1 MLKEADKVFAE
12 AINIVAG
19 LRRDGIIEVEEGE
32 GVYPQLLSF
41 YEVETTVEQHLYDMF
56 MDYRM
61 KTFQGA
67 FHINPD
73 YTTWYGYAKMKQ
85 ALAEIKELD
94 HQMRKAAAADAG

>member
-1 MLKEADKVFAE
+1 
-12 AINIVAG
+12 
-19 LRRDGIIEVEEGE
+19 
-32 GVYPQLLSF
+32 
-41 YEVETTVEQHLYDMF
+41 MF

-73 YTTWYGYAKMKQ
+73 YTTWYGYAKMRQ

-94 HQMRKAAAADAG
+94 GQMRALHSAAHGS

>member
-1 MLKEADKVFAE
+1 MHSPGNRHLESLTRLPSHV
-12 AINIVAG
+12 NVG
-19 LRRDGIIEVEEGE
+19 GSLR
-32 GVYPQLLSF
+32 LSF
-41 YEVETTVEQHLYDMF
+41 YEVNTAVEQHLYDMF

-67 FHINPD
+67 FHINTD

-94 HQMRKAAAADAG
+94 HQMREWAAAADAS

>member
-1 MLKEADKVFAE
+1 MLIQLGYGGAQMLGDVL
-12 AINIVAG
+12 G
-19 LRRDGIIEVEEGE
+19 RDL
-32 GVYPQLLSF
+32 YQSH
-41 YEVETTVEQHLYDMF
+41 TAVEQHLYDMF

-94 HQMRKAAAADAG
+94 HQMRKAASEG

>member
-12 AINIVAG
+12 ALDLVAAMRLDG
-19 LRRDGIIEVEEGE
+19 LIEVKEGE

-41 YEVETTVEQHLYDMF
+41 YDVDTAVEQHLYDMF

-85 ALAEIKELD
+85 ALAQMKEINK
-94 HQMRKAAAADAG
+94 QMRAAADAG